1 VKFSAC
7 GMQKNKSDTGNNG
20 GNWNHLKL
28 IRKYLSNRPG
38 KHEIKEELE
47 KTATLGTAHTYCGK
61 C

>member
-1 VKFSAC
+1 
-7 GMQKNKSDTGNNG
+7 MQKNKSDTGNNG